1 MITNL
6 HIKNIGIIDEIN
18 VALNDGFNVLTG
30 ETGAGKS
37 LLIDS
42 LNIIAGGRFSK
53 DMIRNGK
60 EYSLVE
66 ACIYLPGNKASEDGN
81 IIVSREVYINGR
93 NLCKINGRMVT
104 VNQLR
109 EFMRDIIDI
118 HGQSDNQKLMNP
130 QNHIEYVDDF
140 SGDKIIDLKNKYHEL
155 YNKYLEIKNELN
167 RNYGDDKQKQ
177 LKLDLL
183 YYQLNE
189 INNANLKVGED
200 EELVKKQKIYQNSEK
215 IVTNLSKAND
225 LFENKILNSL
235 DTVINSLNKV
245 ATYDDKYNSL
255 IERIN
260 GAYYDIQD
268 VSYTISE
275 DFLNNDY
282 NDKEA
287 EIVQDRLDLIFNL
300 KRKYGN
306 TISEILEYKLKLEKE
321 INDIENLDEYIIQLK
336 KQLKTIKE
344 EMHEKCIELNKIRKN
359 SAIEL
364 EEKITKE
371 LKELEMFNAEF
382 KINVEFEEENYNKNG
397 LNNIEFMISTNIGE
411 EYKPLVKIAS
421 GGELSRIML
430 AIKTVF
436 SDVDNTPI
444 MIFDEIDT
452 GISGVAASSVSEKM
466 RTISLKH
473 QVICV
478 THLAVIAAKAKY
490 NYYIYKDVIDG
501 KTYSNIKLLDERE
514 TLNEIARISTGST
527 SKIAIEH
534 AIALRKEK
542 RVS

>member
-18 VALNDGFNVLTG
+18 VALNEGFNVLTG

-42 LNIIAGGRFSK
+42 LNIISGGRFSK

-81 IIVSREVYINGR
+81 IIVSREVYITGR

-140 SGDKIIDLKNKYHEL
+140 SGNKIIDIKNKYHEL

-245 ATYDDKYNSL
+245 AIYDDKYNSL
-255 IERIN
+255 IERVN

-282 NDKEA
+282 NNKEA

-321 INDIENLDEYIIQLK
+321 INDIENLDEYIIELK
-336 KQLKTIKE
+336 KQLKNIKE
-344 EMHEKCIELNKIRKN
+344 EMREKCIELNKIRKN
-359 SAIEL
+359 SALEL

-371 LKELEMFNAEF
+371 LKELEMLNAEF

>member
-321 INDIENLDEYIIQLK
+321 INDIENLDEYIIKLK

-359 SAIEL
+359 SALEL

>member
-1 MITNL
+1 M
-6 HIKNIGIIDEIN
+6 
-18 VALNDGFNVLTG
+18 
-30 ETGAGKS
+30 
-37 LLIDS
+37 
-42 LNIIAGGRFSK
+42 
-53 DMIRNGK
+53 
-60 EYSLVE
+60 
-66 ACIYLPGNKASEDGN
+66 
-81 IIVSREVYINGR
+81 
-93 NLCKINGRMVT
+93 
-104 VNQLR
+104 
-109 EFMRDIIDI
+109 
-118 HGQSDNQKLMNP
+118 
-130 QNHIEYVDDF
+130 
-140 SGDKIIDLKNKYHEL
+140 
-155 YNKYLEIKNELN
+155 
-167 RNYGDDKQKQ
+167 
-177 LKLDLL
+177 
-183 YYQLNE
+183 
-189 INNANLKVGED
+189 
-200 EELVKKQKIYQNSEK
+200 
-215 IVTNLSKAND
+215 
-225 LFENKILNSL
+225 FENKILNSL

-245 ATYDDKYNSL
+245 AIYDDKYNSL

-359 SAIEL
+359 SALEL

-371 LKELEMFNAEF
+371 LKEFEMFNAEF

>member
-245 ATYDDKYNSL
+245 AIYDDKYNSL

-275 DFLNNDY
+275 DFLNNEY

-321 INDIENLDEYIIQLK
+321 INDIENLDEYIIELK
-336 KQLKTIKE
+336 KQLKNIKE

>member
-245 ATYDDKYNSL
+245 AIYDDKYNSL

-321 INDIENLDEYIIQLK
+321 INDIENLDEYIIELK
-336 KQLKTIKE
+336 KQLKNIKE

>member
-18 VALNDGFNVLTG
+18 VALNEGFNVLTG

-109 EFMRDIIDI
+109 EFMRNIIDI

-140 SGDKIIDLKNKYHEL
+140 SGNKIIDVKNKYHEL

-306 TISEILEYKLKLEKE
+306 TISEILEYKLRLEKE
-321 INDIENLDEYIIQLK
+321 INDIENLDEYIIGLK

-359 SAIEL
+359 SALEL

>member
-245 ATYDDKYNSL
+245 AIYDDKYNSL

>member
-245 ATYDDKYNSL
+245 AIYDDKYNSL

-359 SAIEL
+359 SALEL

>member
-245 ATYDDKYNSL
+245 AIYDDKYNSL

-359 SAIEL
+359 SALEL

-371 LKELEMFNAEF
+371 LKEFEMFNAEF

>member
-18 VALNDGFNVLTG
+18 IALNEGFNVLTG

-245 ATYDDKYNSL
+245 AIYDDKYNSL
-255 IERIN
+255 IERVN

-268 VSYTISE
+268 VSYTISD

-282 NDKEA
+282 NNKEA

-359 SAIEL
+359 SALEL

>member
-37 LLIDS
+37 LLIES

-235 DTVINSLNKV
+235 NTVINSLNKV
-245 ATYDDKYNSL
+245 AIYDDKYNSL

-321 INDIENLDEYIIQLK
+321 INDIENLDEYIIKLK

>member
-18 VALNDGFNVLTG
+18 IALNEGFNVLTG

-140 SGDKIIDLKNKYHEL
+140 SGDKIIDVKNKYHEL

-245 ATYDDKYNSL
+245 AIYDDKYNSL
-255 IERIN
+255 IERVN

-282 NDKEA
+282 NNKEA

-321 INDIENLDEYIIQLK
+321 INDIENLDEYIIELK
-336 KQLKTIKE
+336 KQLKNIKE

-359 SAIEL
+359 SALEL

>member
-359 SAIEL
+359 SALEL

-382 KINVEFEEENYNKNG
+382 KINVGFEEENYNKNG

>member
-18 VALNDGFNVLTG
+18 VALNEGFNVLTG

-140 SGDKIIDLKNKYHEL
+140 SGDKIIDVKNKYHEL

-245 ATYDDKYNSL
+245 AIYDDKYNSL

-275 DFLNNDY
+275 DFLNNEY

-321 INDIENLDEYIIQLK
+321 INDIENLDEYIIELK
-336 KQLKTIKE
+336 KQLKNIKE

-473 QVICV
+473 QVICI

>member
-245 ATYDDKYNSL
+245 AIYDDKYNSL

-321 INDIENLDEYIIQLK
+321 INDIENLDEYIIKLK

-359 SAIEL
+359 SALEL

>member
-245 ATYDDKYNSL
+245 AIYDDKYNSL

-321 INDIENLDEYIIQLK
+321 INDIENLDEYIIKLK

>member
-18 VALNDGFNVLTG
+18 IALNEGFNVLTG

-140 SGDKIIDLKNKYHEL
+140 SGNKIIDIKNKYHEL

-245 ATYDDKYNSL
+245 AIYDDKYNSL
-255 IERIN
+255 IERVN

-268 VSYTISE
+268 ASYTISE

-282 NDKEA
+282 NNKEA

-321 INDIENLDEYIIQLK
+321 INDIENLDDYIIQLK

-359 SAIEL
+359 SALEL

>member
-245 ATYDDKYNSL
+245 AIYDDKYNSL

-321 INDIENLDEYIIQLK
+321 INDIENLDEYIIKLK

-371 LKELEMFNAEF
+371 LKEFEMFNAEF

>member
-18 VALNDGFNVLTG
+18 VALNEGFNVLTG

-140 SGDKIIDLKNKYHEL
+140 SGDKIIDVKNKYHEL

-245 ATYDDKYNSL
+245 AIYDDKYNSL

-275 DFLNNDY
+275 DFLNNEY

-321 INDIENLDEYIIQLK
+321 INDIENLDEYIIELK
-336 KQLKTIKE
+336 KQLKNIKE

>member
-37 LLIDS
+37 LLIES

-245 ATYDDKYNSL
+245 AIYDDKYNSL

-321 INDIENLDEYIIQLK
+321 INDIENLDEYIIKLK

>member
-18 VALNDGFNVLTG
+18 IALNEGFNVLTG

-255 IERIN
+255 IERVN

-268 VSYTISE
+268 ASYTISE

-282 NDKEA
+282 NNKEA

-321 INDIENLDEYIIQLK
+321 INDIENLDDYIIQLK

-359 SAIEL
+359 SALEL

>member
-1 MITNL
+1 
-6 HIKNIGIIDEIN
+6 
-18 VALNDGFNVLTG
+18 
-30 ETGAGKS
+30 
-37 LLIDS
+37 
-42 LNIIAGGRFSK
+42 
-53 DMIRNGK
+53 MIRNGK
-60 EYSLVE
+60 EYSLVD

-245 ATYDDKYNSL
+245 AIYDDKYNSL

-359 SAIEL
+359 SALEL

-371 LKELEMFNAEF
+371 LKEFEMFNAEF

-421 GGELSRIML
+421 GGELSSIML